1 MKCGVGM
8 ECMQYTIRG
17 IPGYLDSGIRL
28 YAEKESKSLNQAL
41 LDMLAAGLGFFG
53 KHKKNEPLMELAG
66 TWQEDPAADKALAE
80 MRMVDEDL

>member
-41 LDMLAAGLGFFG
+41 LDMLAAELGFFG
-53 KHKKNEPLMELAG
+53 KHKKNESLMELAG
-66 TWQEDPAADKALAE
+66 SWQEDPAADKALAE

>member
-1 MKCGVGM
+1 
-8 ECMQYTIRG
+8 MQYTIRG

-41 LDMLAAGLGFFG
+41 LDMLAAELGFFG
-53 KHKKNEPLMELAG
+53 KHKKNESLMELAG
-66 TWQEDPAADKALAE
+66 SWQEDPAADKALAE

>member
-1 MKCGVGM
+1 M

-17 IPGYLDSGIRL
+17 IPGYLDSGTRL

-53 KHKKNEPLMELAG
+53 KHKKNESLMELAG
-66 TWQEDPAADKALAE
+66 SWQEDPAADKALAE

>member
-1 MKCGVGM
+1 M

-28 YAEKESKSLNQAL
+28 YAEKESKRLNQDL

-53 KHKKNEPLMELAG
+53 KHKKNESLMELAG
-66 TWQEDPAADKALAE
+66 SWQEDPAADKALAE

>member
-1 MKCGVGM
+1 
-8 ECMQYTIRG
+8 MQYTIRG

-53 KHKKNEPLMELAG
+53 KHKKNESLMELAG
-66 TWQEDPAADKALAE
+66 SWQEDPAADKAFAE
-80 MRMVDEDL
+80 MRIVDEDL

>member
-1 MKCGVGM
+1 
-8 ECMQYTIRG
+8 MQYTIRG
-17 IPGYLDSGIRL
+17 IPGYLDSGTRL

-53 KHKKNEPLMELAG
+53 KHKKNESLMELAG
-66 TWQEDPAADKALAE
+66 SWQEDPAADKALAE

>member
-1 MKCGVGM
+1 M

-41 LDMLAAGLGFFG
+41 LDMLAAGLGFFS
-53 KHKKNEPLMELAG
+53 KHEKNEPLMELAG
-66 TWQEDPAADKALAE
+66 TWREDPAADKALAE
-80 MRMVDEDL
+80 MRTIDEDLWK

>member
-28 YAEKESKSLNQAL
+28 YAEKESKSLNLAL

-53 KHKKNEPLMELAG
+53 KHKKNESLMELAG
-66 TWQEDPAADKALAE
+66 SWQEDPAADKAFAE
-80 MRMVDEDL
+80 M

>member
-1 MKCGVGM
+1 M

-17 IPGYLDSGIRL
+17 IPGYLDSGTRL

-53 KHKKNEPLMELAG
+53 KHKKNESLMELAG
-66 TWQEDPAADKALAE
+66 SWQEDPAADKALAE
-80 MRMVDEDL
+80 MRMVDENL